1 MTNQITFYTSQFCSH
16 SWAVERFLTQNEI
29 NVDAINI
36 DGNPEA
42 RAALI
47 ELTGGYASVPTL
59 IFPDGTRLT
68 EPSMGQ
74 LRSKL
79 GIERAGLMKKIRGL
93 FSGSG
98 ESANK

>member
-1 MTNQITFYTSQFCSH
+1 MSNKITFYTSQFCSH
-16 SWAVERFLTQNEI
+16 SWAVERFLTENEV
-29 NVDAINI
+29 NVNSINI

-42 RAALI
+42 RAKLI

-79 GIERAGLMKKIRGL
+79 GIERAGLMKKMRDL
-93 FSGSG
+93 FSGNSKSTD
-98 ESANK
+98 E

>member
-1 MTNQITFYTSQFCSH
+1 MTNKITFYTSQFCSH
-16 SWAVERFLTQNEI
+16 SWTVERFLTQNEI

-36 DGNPEA
+36 DDNPEA
-42 RAALI
+42 RAKLI
-47 ELTGGYASVPTL
+47 EITGGYASVPTL

-79 GIERAGLMKKIRGL
+79 GIEQAGLMKKMRGL
-93 FSGSG
+93 FSGNSK
-98 ESANK
+98 SAEK